1 MNLLKQDPYWLKV
14 GDPINVKSKAKVD
27 KWGPEE
33 ISSDSAVSLVTQPNI
48 NSATLL
54 NDG

>member
-14 GDPINVKSKAKVD
+14 GDPINIKSKAKVD

-33 ISSDSAVSLVTQPNI
+33 ISTDSAVKLIAQPNI
-48 NSATLL
+48 NNASIM
-54 NDG
+54 DD